1 MKQINYYK
9 KLGLTSPDE
18 IFEHLIN
25 TLKDSIYTWDYFT
38 DFEKSI
44 SNAEKYK
51 KELNQL
57 NELINEVLRK
67 CSVMINEKN
76 IKVYFENKEPIYV
89 YADEFY
95 MDQIITNY
103 LTNAIKHAEEV
114 EKETKIEIKV
124 EKVSNKIRVSVFNT
138 GENIPEE
145 DLQRIWGRF
154 YKLDS
159 SRNRQDGGSGI
170 GLALVKAI
178 MNNYQNE
185 YGVKNKKNGVEFYFD
200 MDISD

>member
-1 MKQINYYK
+1 M
-9 KLGLTSPDE
+9 E
-18 IFEHLIN
+18 LIN
-25 TLKDSIYTWDYFT
+25 ERK
-38 DFEKSI
+38 KSI
-44 SNAEKYK
+44 LDLMNDKNYVPMKIKELAIILNVK
-51 KELNQL
+51 KEDRGLLEIVL

>member
-1 MKQINYYK
+1 
-9 KLGLTSPDE
+9 
-18 IFEHLIN
+18 
-25 TLKDSIYTWDYFT
+25 
-38 DFEKSI
+38 
-44 SNAEKYK
+44 
-51 KELNQL
+51 
-57 NELINEVLRK
+57 
-67 CSVMINEKN
+67 
-76 IKVYFENKEPIYV
+76 
-89 YADEFY
+89 

-114 EKETKIEIKV
+114 EKEIKIEIKV

-185 YGVKNKKNGVEFYFD
+185 YGVENKKNGVEFYFD

>member
-1 MKQINYYK
+1 MKTYE
-9 KLGLTSPDE
+9 LLT
-18 IFEHLIN
+18 IFKPN
-25 TLKDSIYTWDYFT
+25 
-38 DFEKSI
+38 
-44 SNAEKYK
+44 
-51 KELNQL
+51 LN
-57 NELINEVLRK
+57 
-67 CSVMINEKN
+67 
-76 IKVYFENKEPIYV
+76 
-89 YADEFY
+89 
-95 MDQIITNY
+95 
-103 LTNAIKHAEEV
+103 AEEV